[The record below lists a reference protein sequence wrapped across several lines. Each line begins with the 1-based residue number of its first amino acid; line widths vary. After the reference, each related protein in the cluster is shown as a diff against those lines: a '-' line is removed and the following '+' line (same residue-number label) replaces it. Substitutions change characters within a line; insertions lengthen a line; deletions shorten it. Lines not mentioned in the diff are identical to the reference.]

1 MAFKPITGGVLVP
14 ACSPCDGQDRFLET
28 QFADALELGLSGP
41 LDGAYL
47 CGGTGDG
54 MKMRL
59 EERKAAA
66 QIGIAICH
74 QHEKSALVQV
84 GASTM
89 RDALELARHAAASG
103 ADGVSSVPLPGAS
116 HAQQM
121 EYYRALADTAGI
133 PVVLYYMPQPGV
145 SFSLEN
151 VLESLSIPGITGIK
165 SSTND
170 FFFTQQLIAEKPEG
184 CAVFNGKDE
193 YLAPAVIHGA
203 DGGIGMWATVFPHA
217 YAGIY
222 HAAKAGDYARAFAL
236 QKDLNAFCVVV
247 MRRGLLQSFAC
258 ILHELNM
265 HDRVFR
271 SPAPQYDA
279 AFAKAFFTEAR
290 PFVERLLAV
299 RQAQ

>member
-1 MAFKPITGGVLVP
+1 MTRKPVTGGVLVP
-14 ACSPCDGQDRFLET
+14 ACSPCDAQDRFLET
-28 QFADALELGLSGP
+28 AFAAMLEAGMQEP

-66 QIGIAICH
+66 DIGISICH
-74 QHEKSALVQV
+74 QHGKSALVQV
-84 GASTM
+84 GANTM
-89 RDALELARHAAASG
+89 RDALELARHAAESG
-103 ADGVSSVPLPGAS
+103 ADGASTVPLPGAG

-121 EYYRALADTAGI
+121 QYYRALSQAAGI
-133 PVVLYYMPQPGV
+133 PVILYYMPQPGV
-145 SFSLEN
+145 SFSLGE
-151 VLESLSIPGITGIK
+151 VLETLTVPGITGIK

-170 FFFTQQLIAEKPEG
+170 FFFTQQLIAEKPQG
-184 CAVFNGKDE
+184 CAVFSGKDE

-203 DGGIGMWATVFPHA
+203 DGGIGMWATVFPKA

-222 HAAKAGDYARAFAL
+222 YAAKAGDYKRAFAL
-236 QKDLNAFCVVV
+236 QGDLNALCVIV

-258 ILHELNM
+258 ILHELGM

-271 SPAPQYDA
+271 APAPQYDA
-279 AFAKAFFTEAR
+279 VFAKAFLVEAR
-290 PFVERLLAV
+290 PVIERLRAV
-299 RQAQ
+299 ELK

>member
-1 MAFKPITGGVLVP
+1 MALKPVTGGVLVP
-14 ACSPCDGQDRFLET
+14 ACSPCDAQDRFLET
-28 QFADALELGLSGP
+28 AFADMLEQGMNEP

-59 EERKAAA
+59 SERKTAAE
-66 QIGIAICH
+66 IGIEICH
-74 QHEKSALVQV
+74 KHGKSALVQV
-84 GASTM
+84 GAFTM
-89 RDALELARHAAASG
+89 RDALELAEHAAMSG
-103 ADGVSSVPLPGAS
+103 ADGISSVPLPGAS
-116 HAQQM
+116 HPQQM
-121 EYYRALADTAGI
+121 QYYRALSESAKI
-133 PVVLYYMPQPGV
+133 PVILYYMPQPGV

-151 VLESLSIPGITGIK
+151 VLETFTVPGVTGIK

-170 FFFTQQLIAEKPEG
+170 FFFTQQLMAEKPDG

-203 DGGIGMWATVFPHA
+203 DGGIGMWATVFPGA

-222 HAAKAGDYARAFAL
+222 RAAKAGDYKRAFAL
-236 QKDLNAFCVVV
+236 QSDLNALCTVV

-258 ILHELNM
+258 ILHELGL

-271 SPAPQYDA
+271 APAPQFDA
-279 AFAKAFFTEAR
+279 AFSKTFMAEAGAL
-290 PFVERLLAV
+290 VERLRAV
-299 RQAQ
+299 EF

>member
-1 MAFKPITGGVLVP
+1 MALKPVTGGVLVP
-14 ACSPCDGQDRFLET
+14 ACSPCDAQDRFLET
-28 QFADALELGLSGP
+28 AFADMLEQGMNEP

-59 EERKAAA
+59 SERKTAAE
-66 QIGIAICH
+66 IGIEICH
-74 QHEKSALVQV
+74 KHGKSALVQV
-84 GASTM
+84 GAFTM
-89 RDALELARHAAASG
+89 RDALELAEHAAMSG

-116 HAQQM
+116 HPQQM
-121 EYYRALADTAGI
+121 QYYRALSESAKI
-133 PVVLYYMPQPGV
+133 PVILYYMPQPGV
-145 SFSLEN
+145 SFTLEN
-151 VLESLSIPGITGIK
+151 VLETLTVPGVTGIK

-170 FFFTQQLIAEKPEG
+170 FFFTQQLMTEKPDG

-203 DGGIGMWATVFPHA
+203 DGGIGMWATVFPRA

-222 HAAKAGDYARAFAL
+222 RTAKTGDYKRAFAL
-236 QKDLNAFCVVV
+236 QSDLNALCAVV

-258 ILHELNM
+258 ILHELGL

-271 SPAPQYDA
+271 APAPQFDA
-279 AFAKAFFTEAR
+279 AFSRTFMAEAGAL
-290 PFVERLLAV
+290 VERLRAV
-299 RQAQ
+299 EF